1 MPQENNNS
9 SFPCVKFPVF
19 FYPMKRLC
27 FNWLAVMLLLPLG
40 GFIKEPD
47 LYHVNINSGNIDP
60 DKIFLLIDKSDYR
73 LYLYEDVTL
82 RKIYK
87 VVFGNKDQSNKMMEG
102 DRRTPEG
109 TFHILSKRF
118 DKSWSRFMLLDYPN
132 ESSWDR
138 FHQLQAAG
146 KISPNASIGGG
157 IGIHGVEY
165 SSGIRDN
172 YVEGQ
177 INWTL
182 GCISMKNADVNE
194 LYEVIKVGTP
204 VVIRR

>member
-1 MPQENNNS
+1 MKKYC
-9 SFPCVKFPVF
+9 FYWLVAVLCV
-19 FYPMKRLC
+19 
-27 FNWLAVMLLLPLG
+27 LPFS
-40 GFIKEPD
+40 GFIAEPD
-47 LYHVNINSGNIDP
+47 LYNVRLTTANVDL

-73 LYLYEDVTL
+73 LYVYEDVTL

-87 VVFGNKDQSNKMMEG
+87 VVFGNRDQTDKQMEG
-102 DRRTPEG
+102 DRKTPEG
-109 TFHILSKRF
+109 TFHILSKRV
-118 DKSWSRFMLLDYPN
+118 DKNWSRFMLLDYPN
-132 ESSWDR
+132 EESWQKFR
-138 FHQLQAAG
+138 QRQERGVVAAQAT
-146 KISPNASIGGG
+146 IGGA

-172 YVEGQ
+172 YIEGK

-194 LYEVIKVGTP
+194 LYEIIKVGTP

>member
-1 MPQENNNS
+1 
-9 SFPCVKFPVF
+9 
-19 FYPMKRLC
+19 MKKC
-27 FNWLAVMLLLPLG
+27 CHYWLVAILLLLPLS
-40 GFIKEPD
+40 GFINEAD
-47 LYHVNINSGNIDP
+47 LYRARLNAANIDP

-73 LYLYEDVTL
+73 LYVYEDVTL

-87 VVFGNKDQSNKMMEG
+87 VVFGNRDQTDKQIEG

-109 TFHILSKRF
+109 TFHILSKRT

-132 ESSWDR
+132 EVSWQK
-138 FHQLQAAG
+138 FHQRQSAG
-146 KISPNASIGGG
+146 MVSADASIGGA

-165 SSGIRDN
+165 NSGIRDN